1 MPAKPQNASD
11 VPPQGTSVHSITVL
25 ARVALAV
32 AALVSGAAFAAE
44 PYPTKPVRIV
54 VGFPASG
61 MSDNL
66 ARARAGAL
74 SPQLGQ
80 QVIIDNKP
88 GAGTTI
94 AADNVAKSAP
104 DGYTLFM
111 QDLTS
116 HAINASLYSK
126 LPYDSVKDFTPI
138 TLVAATPLVMVVN
151 PASNLASVKDVIARA
166 KAKPGEL
173 NYGSSG
179 IGTILHL
186 SGELFKQRTGTDL
199 QHVPY
204 KGATGATMAMLGGEV
219 QVTFATM
226 PTAVSLAKGG
236 KVTPIA
242 VTMTRRAAALSD
254 VPTMQEAG
262 VPNYDVV
269 LYNGVIAPRGL
280 PEELQTRL
288 RSEIIK
294 AMETPEVKK
303 FYETV
308 SADPITSTPAELEK
322 HMSAEIRKY
331 AEVVKASGARAD

>member
-1 MPAKPQNASD
+1 MTHFTDAE
-11 VPPQGTSVHSITVL
+11 GTSVMKLLFKLIPIVL
-25 ARVALAV
+25 LAALSNAALAQ
-32 AALVSGAAFAAE
+32 SS
-44 PYPTKPVRIV
+44 YPVKPVRIV

-66 ARARAGAL
+66 ARALAGAL
-74 SPQLGQ
+74 GQ
-80 QVIIDNKP
+80 QMGQQFIIDNRP

-94 AADNVAKSAP
+94 AAESVAKSPP

-116 HAINASLYSK
+116 HAINASLYRK

-138 TLVAATPLVMVVN
+138 TLVASTPLVMVVHPN
-151 PASNLASVKDVIARA
+151 SNITSVAELVAQA
-166 KAKPGEL
+166 KAKPGVL

-199 QHVPY
+199 VHVPY

-219 QVTFATM
+219 AVSFATM
-226 PTAVSLAKGG
+226 PTAVPLVKGG
-236 KVTPIA
+236 KVRAIA
-242 VTMTRRAAALSD
+242 VTGTKRAGALPD
-254 VPTMQEAG
+254 VPTMEEAG

-269 LYNGVIAPRGL
+269 LYNGVLAPAGL
-280 PEELQTRL
+280 PADVQARL
-288 RSEIIK
+288 NTEIHK
-294 AMETPEVKK
+294 AMQAPEVKR

-308 SADPITSTPAELEK
+308 SADAIVSTPDELRA
-322 HMSAEIRKY
+322 HMTSEIERYSK
-331 AEVVKASGARAD
+331 VVQSSGARAD

>member
-1 MPAKPQNASD
+1 
-11 VPPQGTSVHSITVL
+11 
-25 ARVALAV
+25 
-32 AALVSGAAFAAE
+32 
-44 PYPTKPVRIV
+44 
-54 VGFPASG
+54 

-66 ARARAGAL
+66 ARALAGSL
-74 SPQLGQ
+74 SRQLGAQ
-80 QVIIDNKP
+80 FIIDNKP

-94 AADNVAKSAP
+94 AAENVAKSAP

-151 PASNLASVKDVIARA
+151 PSSNLASVKDVIARA
-166 KAKPGEL
+166 KAQPGQL

-186 SGELFKQRTGTDL
+186 SGELFKQRAGINL

-204 KGATGATMAMLGGEV
+204 KGGTAATMAMLGGEV

-236 KVTPIA
+236 KVKPIA
-242 VTMTRRAAALSD
+242 VTMSRRAPALAQ

-262 VPNYDVV
+262 VPDYDIV
-269 LYNGVIAPRGL
+269 LYNGILAPRGL
-280 PEELQTRL
+280 PADRQAKL
-288 RSEIIK
+288 RSEIHK

-303 FYETV
+303 FYETI
-308 SADPITSTPAELEK
+308 SADPVTSTPAELEA
-322 HMSAEIRKY
+322 HMIAEIRKY
-331 AEVVKASGARAD
+331 AAMVKASGAKAD